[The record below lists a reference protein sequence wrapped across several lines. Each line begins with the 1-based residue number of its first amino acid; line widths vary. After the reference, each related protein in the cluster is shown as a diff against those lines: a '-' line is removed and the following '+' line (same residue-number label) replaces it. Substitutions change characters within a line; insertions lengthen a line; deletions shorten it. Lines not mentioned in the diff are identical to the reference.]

1 MGSPVCGLVDG
12 FFQMTV
18 YCDYIQPEFN
28 RMPSF
33 LRYSCR
39 RTRYSSSRTLKS
51 RLTEPLKHNILCRV
65 AVSGTSARPKRE
77 SGANPELPRSGNWER
92 PCLGTEPLTTR
103 PGFGKRHVRNGPIH
117 SAAPGSPKTCRDLHL
132 TRGAVRLWSSR
143 GRSDR
148 SDRVHVV
155 PPIAPVHAPA
165 SVLCCSGEQRPAN
178 RGSDGSLFRCS
189 PTGVDCFDG
198 TSP

>member
-1 MGSPVCGLVDG
+1 MGSTVCGLVDG
-12 FFQMTV
+12 FFQMTI
-18 YCDYIQPEFN
+18 YCDYIQPECTSHAFVSAVPGN
-28 RMPSF
+28 PTWRW
-33 LRYSCR
+33 
-39 RTRYSSSRTLKS
+39 
-51 RLTEPLKHNILCRV
+51 RLTEPLKHNILCRI

-92 PCLGTEPLTTR
+92 PCLGTEPLTSR

-117 SAAPGSPKTCRDLHL
+117 SAAPGSPKTCRDPHL

-165 SVLCCSGEQRPAN
+165 SALCCSGERRPAN
-178 RGSDGSLFRCS
+178 RGVRRSLSRRFRRAL
-189 PTGVDCFDG
+189 TALTE
-198 TSP
+198 TSQ

>member
-1 MGSPVCGLVDG
+1 MRSTVCGLVDG
-12 FFQMTV
+12 FFQMAV

-33 LRYSCR
+33 LRYTCR
-39 RTRYSSSRTLKS
+39 RTRYSYGRALKS
-51 RLTEPLKHNILCRV
+51 RLTEPVKHNILCRV

-92 PCLGTEPLTTR
+92 PCLGTEPLTSR

-155 PPIAPVHAPA
+155 ARSRPFSPA
-165 SVLCCSGEQRPAN
+165 SVPCCSGERRPAN
-178 RGSDGSLFRCS
+178 RGVRRSLSRRFRRAL
-189 PTGVDCFDG
+189 TALTE

>member
-1 MGSPVCGLVDG
+1 
-12 FFQMTV
+12 
-18 YCDYIQPEFN
+18 
-28 RMPSF
+28 MPSF
-33 LRYSCR
+33 PGYPRSPTV
-39 RTRYSSSRTLKS
+39 RT
-51 RLTEPLKHNILCRV
+51 RLTEPIKHNILRRV

-92 PCLGTEPLTTR
+92 PCLGTEPLTSR

-148 SDRVHVV
+148 SDRVH
-155 PPIAPVHAPA
+155 A
-165 SVLCCSGEQRPAN
+165 SVPDRARSRACVGSVLLGGAAAGEPWER
-178 RGSDGSLFRCS
+178 R
-189 PTGVDCFDG
+189 V
-198 TSP
+198 